1 MGNFTLLMH
10 SGSAA
15 GLEKV
20 HKEFLAT
27 ERGKFLHAEIV
38 EAVAATVGSI
48 EAHDPHNGGNLTVS
62 HAHQGEI
69 LK

>member
-1 MGNFTLLMH
+1 MH

-20 HKEFLAT
+20 HKEYLAT
-27 ERGKFLHAEIV
+27 PRGKILHAEIV

-48 EAHDPHNGGNLTVS
+48 EALDLHNGGNLKIS
-62 HAHQGEI
+62 H
-69 LK
+69 